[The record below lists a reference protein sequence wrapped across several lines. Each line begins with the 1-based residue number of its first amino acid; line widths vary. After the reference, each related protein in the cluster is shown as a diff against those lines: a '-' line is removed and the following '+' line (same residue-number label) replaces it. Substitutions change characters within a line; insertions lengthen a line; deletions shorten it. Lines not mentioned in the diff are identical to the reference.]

1 MSEIN
6 ANSVEEFKVL
16 IVDDEPN
23 MATAIQ
29 RTLRA
34 AGFGTRVANSGLE
47 AGIFLHYS
55 VPDVITLDLRMPEMD
70 GGKVLGYMKDVNEYV
85 HVKVLV
91 VTGMSDQ
98 DLQSMDLTGADGV
111 LRKPFENNELVEKV
125 RELVVG

>member
-6 ANSVEEFKVL
+6 ANSFEEFKVL

-23 MATAIQ
+23 MAAAIQ

-55 VPDVITLDLRMPEMD
+55 APDVMTLDLRMPEF
-70 GGKVLGYMKDVNEYV
+70 GGQTVLKYMREVTEYAPIKVLII
-85 HVKVLV
+85 
-91 VTGMSDQ
+91 TGLPDQ
-98 DLQSMDLTGADGV
+98 DLQSLDLTGAAGL
-111 LRKPFENNELVEKV
+111 LRKPFENDELVGKV
-125 RELVVG
+125 RELLLA